1 MYYIK
6 VSKYCLKEKSCD
18 KFNLENNPKIPND
31 TLYYNLK
38 KKINIACTL
47 ALLVLDILQ

>member
-6 VSKYCLKEKSCD
+6 VSTVLKKSCD
-18 KFNLENNPKIPND
+18 KLNLENNPKIKWYII
-31 TLYYNLK
+31 LNLK

-47 ALLVLDILQ
+47 ALFVLDILQ